1 MLLLLAG
8 LLQGASP
15 TASVVE
21 PKPYVATHP
30 DWLSKPSG
38 DDMARV
44 FPKSAAKKGI
54 EGRATIQCQVNA
66 AGRLVDCTVLSE
78 EPVGED
84 FGSAAIGLSTI
95 FRMRPATRDGQAVE
109 GGTVR
114 IPLRFVLAGGSP
126 DVRSTMLICY
136 GATAAALERNPG
148 EPGLPA
154 VAAAFAG
161 QVASRELEAK
171 TTPEGF
177 EAALA
182 SARRQAVELWGKP
195 GTRDTLARCVAAIKK
210 QDAKP

>member
-1 MLLLLAG
+1 MWLLLAS
-8 LLQGASP
+8 LLQGASTVP
-15 TASVVE
+15 PVAGATPSVI
-21 PKPYVATHP
+21 TGP
-30 DWLSKPSG
+30 DWLSRPSA
-38 DDMARV
+38 DDMERL
-44 FPKSAAKKGI
+44 FPKAAAKKGI
-54 EGRATIQCQVNA
+54 EGRAIIDCKIDA
-66 AGRLVDCTVLSE
+66 AGRLDNCAVFNEIPIGEGFGAAALS
-78 EPVGED
+78 
-84 FGSAAIGLSTI
+84 LSTF
-95 FRMRPATRDGQAVE
+95 FRMRPTTRDGQPVE

-114 IPLRFVLAGGSP
+114 IPLRFALAGGSP

-136 GATAAALERNPG
+136 GATATALERNPG

-182 SARRQAVELWGKP
+182 GARRQAVALWGKP